1 MFADLNRHV
10 CILVHSHPSLQ
21 DLLPLLLTSD
31 DEFFAL
37 ALIQTMPEEKVFAVA
52 RDIRRASRNYN
63 DVLKLSNILLKV
75 AHSKGT

>member
-1 MFADLNRHV
+1 MSV
-10 CILVHSHPSLQ
+10 SLFTLTPQ

-37 ALIQTMPEEKVFAVA
+37 ALIQIMSEEKVFAVA

>member
-10 CILVHSHPSLQ
+10 CILVHSDPSLQ